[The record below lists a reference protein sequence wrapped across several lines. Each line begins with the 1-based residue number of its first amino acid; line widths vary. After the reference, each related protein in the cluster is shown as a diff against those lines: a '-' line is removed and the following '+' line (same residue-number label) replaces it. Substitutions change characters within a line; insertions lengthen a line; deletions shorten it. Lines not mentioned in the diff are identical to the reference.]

1 MAKRFEENTGRRH
14 VIYIFYP
21 NGRFVP
27 NLPLSVGL
35 GPVISSLNV
44 PLQIYYQVIAISIE
58 CLLYHHT
65 LLAVYSTIF
74 EIP

>member
-1 MAKRFEENTGRRH
+1 MEYLVHRSIHDDVLFLT
-14 VIYIFYP
+14 
-21 NGRFVP
+21 

-35 GPVISSLNV
+35 GPVISPLNV